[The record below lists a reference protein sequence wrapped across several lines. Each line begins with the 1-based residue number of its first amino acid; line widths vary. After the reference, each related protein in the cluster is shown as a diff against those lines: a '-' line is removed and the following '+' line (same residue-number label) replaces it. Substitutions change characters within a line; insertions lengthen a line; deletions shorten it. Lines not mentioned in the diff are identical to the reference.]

1 MDIKSS
7 LDDFLADENFDN
19 KSLISF
25 LLYCCIQECINFQDK
40 RMENIIK
47 RQYFKKCE
55 RINLDEDKFII
66 IFKSLET
73 YYIQNKFLEYAEVL
87 RRHINIEN
95 EALNNVYNM
104 KINEEIRSVF
114 HLIFNL
120 KENEELPVAIITLA
134 KHYNTNPPKTN
145 SLINC
150 LFQRKALPDSL
161 KNYILTNLNQ
171 ETVDFPENL
180 VFDEKKKCIN
190 ALILITKLKNI
201 WENNMYLE
209 RNEKISE
216 PTFTHQFVTHF
227 VDYLM
232 SGLKSVNSSW
242 SNVESQATR
251 NRNNQEGPKKF
262 PDIFLFYKSECE
274 ELINFYYEFVFLE
287 VSGGPF
293 SNDSA
298 AVYNHI
304 KDDRIRL
311 AKFCKDSFDHIFI
324 KTKIA
329 NKYDFRNLKLYAFHI
344 RKLATCEIPTNK
356 PSSSEF
362 ITFFEILF
370 TFQLLVKKTS
380 DTIRLIDLMILND
393 DNSSNESHQNE
404 ESKKAKVEKEAGKVI
419 SVNILPLTTSPTSLD
434 IVFDLLRKKLS
445 GQELELL
452 LPFKTR
458 SGEINDTNT

>member
-25 LLYCCIQECINFQDK
+25 LLYCCIQECVNFQDK

-87 RRHINIEN
+87 RRHINIKN

-114 HLIFNL
+114 HPIFNL
-120 KENEELPVAIITLA
+120 KGNEELPVAIITLA

-145 SLINC
+145 SLISSGIIYKNELKNDVILMKKLKRYRKMVFEDC

-274 ELINFYYEFVFLE
+274 ELINFHYEFVFLE

-298 AVYNHI
+298 AVHNHI

-344 RKLATCEIPTNK
+344 RI
-356 PSSSEF
+356 
-362 ITFFEILF
+362 
-370 TFQLLVKKTS
+370 KKTS

-404 ESKKAKVEKEAGKVI
+404 ESSLIKTQFTPPQKKEKKIKKAKTYNYPCLKFCF
-419 SVNILPLTTSPTSLD
+419 NLSL
-434 IVFDLLRKKLS
+434 VFMK
-445 GQELELL
+445 
-452 LPFKTR
+452 
-458 SGEINDTNT
+458 